1 MRLDSGCMVEVSNA
15 KVTKAVIP
23 VAGLGTRFFPATKR
37 VPKALLPVL
46 STPLVQHAVE
56 DAVSAGVTDIA
67 FVEDYN
73 RVSPYFEFSSEL
85 DDLLRERG
93 KGDLADSIRD
103 ICECAEFKS
112 LIQPEPL
119 GLGHAVLMARDFVG
133 DDPFVVLL
141 PDEILWGRPSAVAQL
156 ASTKSEFGGTVVGL
170 KPTSWDDVHSK
181 GIAAG
186 RKLDGGVIAID
197 TMVEKPSRE
206 DAPSNLAIVGRYAFD
221 AGIFDHLEAVEP
233 GAGGEIQLTDAMIAC
248 LGQSPVHG
256 LVLDAVRFDA
266 GVPEGMFA
274 AALHQ
279 GAKDPTMRQMII
291 DLAQELMAD
300 GGT

>member
-1 MRLDSGCMVEVSNA
+1 MDEMSNA
-15 KVTKAVIP
+15 TIRKAVIP
-23 VAGLGTRFFPATKR
+23 VAGLGTRFFPVTKR

-46 STPLVQHAVE
+46 STPLIQHAVE
-56 DAVSAGVTDIA
+56 DAVSAGVTAIA

-93 KGDLADSIRD
+93 KGELADSIRN

-112 LIQPEPL
+112 LFQPEPL

-141 PDEILWGRPSAVAQL
+141 PDEILWSRPSAIAQL
-156 ASTKSEFGGTVVGL
+156 VNTKSEHGGTVIGL
-170 KPTSWDDVHSK
+170 MPTSWDDVHTK

-186 RKLDGGVIAID
+186 RKLDGDVIAID
-197 TMVEKPSRE
+197 AMVEKPSRE

-221 AGIFDHLEAVEP
+221 SDIFDQLEAVEP

-248 LGQSPVHG
+248 LGRSPVHG

-274 AALHQ
+274 ATLHQ
-279 GAKDPTMRQMII
+279 AAKDPAMRQMII
-291 DLAQELMAD
+291 DLATRLTAENDASV
-300 GGT
+300 